1 MLSKKEIFFV
11 SDNMSTINNYRK
23 DLFDFLKHKKINCK
37 KIPIRKYILSLKF
50 FHNQHLP
57 IVSNIGSTLTM
68 LIFFPITKK
77 IIILNGLGMLKNHKL
92 SRYLFLIL
100 CKLNK
105 NTNFVKT
112 HSSMCTIGKY
122 RFTTKKNTKG
132 AIYIVRDPRD
142 VLVSN
147 SYYFGLDYEKT
158 FRQLSSSNVFEYQA
172 LTKSYKRFKKSLMG
186 SWADNYNSWKNYKQ
200 SPILIIKYE
209 EMILNGYNTFLKI
222 IKYLNKIDGLEIDEE
237 KLKNSFEQTEFKKLR
252 KIEDQLGFEDQAK
265 KGFFFR
271 KGKIG
276 TWKDEVP
283 NEIIKKIEKIFYKEM
298 VELNYL

>member
-1 MLSKKEIFFV
+1 MIIWLASYPKSGNTWV
-11 SDNMSTINNYRK
+11 R
-23 DLFDFLKHKKINCK
+23 LFLKHYFKKPGEQFKINSLDTDK
-37 KIPIRKYILSLKF
+37 FKNRSFPDQYILREMKINYLKF
-50 FHNQHLP
+50 EE
-57 IVSNIGSTLTM
+57 IV
-68 LIFFPITKK
+68 
-77 IIILNGLGMLKNHKL
+77 KNWETIQN
-92 SRYLFLIL
+92 FIN
-100 CKLNK
+100 LNK
-105 NTNFVKT
+105 STNYIKT
-112 HSSMCTIGKY
+112 HSSMCTIDRY
-122 RFTTKKNTKG
+122 RFTTQKNTKG

-158 FRQLSSSNVFEYQA
+158 YQRLSSSDIFEYQS
-172 LTKSYKRFKKSLMG
+172 LSQTGERFKKSLMG

-222 IKYLNKIDGLEIDEE
+222 IKYLNRIDGLEIDEE

>member
-1 MLSKKEIFFV
+1 MIIWLASYPKSGNTWV
-11 SDNMSTINNYRK
+11 R
-23 DLFDFLKHKKINCK
+23 LFLKHYFKKPGEQFKINSLDTDK
-37 KIPIRKYILSLKF
+37 FKNRSFPDQYILREMRINYLKF
-50 FHNQHLP
+50 EE
-57 IVSNIGSTLTM
+57 IV
-68 LIFFPITKK
+68 
-77 IIILNGLGMLKNHKL
+77 KNWETIQN
-92 SRYLFLIL
+92 FIN
-100 CKLNK
+100 LNK
-105 NTNFVKT
+105 STNYIKT
-112 HSSMCTIGKY
+112 HSSMCTIDRY
-122 RFTTKKNTKG
+122 RFTTQKNTKG

-158 FRQLSSSNVFEYQA
+158 YQRLSSSDIFEYQS
-172 LTKSYKRFKKSLMG
+172 LSQTGERFKKSLMG

>member
-1 MLSKKEIFFV
+1 MIIWLASYPKSGNTWV
-11 SDNMSTINNYRK
+11 R
-23 DLFDFLKHKKINCK
+23 LFLKHYFKKPGEQFKINSLDTDK
-37 KIPIRKYILSLKF
+37 FKNRSFPDQYILREMRINYLKF
-50 FHNQHLP
+50 EE
-57 IVSNIGSTLTM
+57 IV
-68 LIFFPITKK
+68 
-77 IIILNGLGMLKNHKL
+77 KNWETIQN
-92 SRYLFLIL
+92 FIN
-100 CKLNK
+100 LNK
-105 NTNFVKT
+105 STNYIKT
-112 HSSMCTIGKY
+112 HSSMCTIDRY
-122 RFTTKKNTKG
+122 RFTTQKNTKG
-132 AIYIVRDPRD
+132 AIYIVRDPSD

-158 FRQLSSSNVFEYQA
+158 YQRLSSSDIFEYQS
-172 LTKSYKRFKKSLMG
+172 LSQTGERFKKSLMG

-298 VELNYL
+298 VELGYL

>member
-1 MLSKKEIFFV
+1 MIIWLASYPKSGNTWV
-11 SDNMSTINNYRK
+11 R
-23 DLFDFLKHKKINCK
+23 LFLKHYFKEPEEKFKINS
-37 KIPIRKYILSLKF
+37 LSANEFKNITFPDPNLLREMGINYSKF
-50 FHNQHLP
+50 EE
-57 IVSNIGSTLTM
+57 IVMNWEVIQDFM
-68 LIFFPITKK
+68 
-77 IIILNGLGMLKNHKL
+77 N
-92 SRYLFLIL
+92 
-100 CKLNK
+100 LNK

-186 SWADNYNSWKNYKQ
+186 SWADNYNSWKNYKF
-200 SPILIIKYE
+200 SPLLIIRYE
-209 EMILNGYNTFLKI
+209 DMVLNGHDTFLKI
-222 IKYLNKIDGLEIDEE
+222 VKFLNKIDGLKIDET
-237 KLKNSFEQTEFKKLR
+237 KLKNSLEQTQFRNLQ
-252 KIEDQLGFEDQAK
+252 KIEIQHGFEDKAK

-271 KGKIG
+271 KGIIG
-276 TWKDEVP
+276 SWKDEVP
-283 NEIIKKIEKIFYKEM
+283 NEIIKRIEKVFYQEM
-298 VELNYL
+298 LELKYL

>member
-50 FHNQHLP
+50 LHNQHLP

-105 NTNFVKT
+105 NTNFVCQNFTDYRWMRSKIKNVD
-112 HSSMCTIGKY
+112 HIVCSGGKKFNIY
-122 RFTTKKNTKG
+122 QGNSNHAVLITRKKKFIRTLKSIKSFLENTEYDLIVYGISDDFNLLPKKLKQRIKFMGWQKREDFFLKSNIFFQPYGQNEGFPHTLADAICSGSEIIIDRKLLIQLGLLSFTKQDLSG
-132 AIYIVRDPRD
+132 
-142 VLVSN
+142 
-147 SYYFGLDYEKT
+147 FG
-158 FRQLSSSNVFEYQA
+158 
-172 LTKSYKRFKKSLMG
+172 
-186 SWADNYNSWKNYKQ
+186 
-200 SPILIIKYE
+200 IIK
-209 EMILNGYNTFLKI
+209 
-222 IKYLNKIDGLEIDEE
+222 
-237 KLKNSFEQTEFKKLR
+237 S
-252 KIEDQLGFEDQAK
+252 IECKTLQNQ
-265 KGFFFR
+265 
-271 KGKIG
+271 
-276 TWKDEVP
+276 
-283 NEIIKKIEKIFYKEM
+283 
-298 VELNYL
+298 LNYRNINNQYFELINKLFI